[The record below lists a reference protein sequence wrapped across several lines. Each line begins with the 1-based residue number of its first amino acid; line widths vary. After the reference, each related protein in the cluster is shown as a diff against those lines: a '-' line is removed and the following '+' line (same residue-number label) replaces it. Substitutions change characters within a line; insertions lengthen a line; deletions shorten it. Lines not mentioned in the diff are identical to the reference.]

1 MKNSI
6 LKIMAWATVAL
17 VIPILGNQFVD
28 GWNWG
33 WNEFVFAW
41 VFWVVMATSILF
53 ITRKFNKYKFLI
65 GAMVFLAFASLWV
78 MLATG

>member
-1 MKNSI
+1 MG
-6 LKIMAWATVAL
+6 WAAVAL
-17 VIPILGNQFVD
+17 IIPLLGNQFVE

-41 VFWVVMATSILF
+41 VFWVIMGTTILF
-53 ITRKFNKYKFLI
+53 LTRRFTKHRVII
-65 GAMVFLAFASLWV
+65 GTIVFLAFASIWV